1 MKKTVLPGLIV
12 FLSALAGIPLHAVA
26 DEVHHPDSA
35 PWAAPAK
42 EAARKNPVP
51 ADTDSIARG
60 GAIYNTH
67 CALCHG
73 EKGKGDG
80 VAGGTLN
87 PRPADLTK
95 RADHLSDGDLAW
107 KIAHGRGVM
116 PGFKNVLAEEQI
128 WDVVNFIRKG
138 M

>member
-1 MKKTVLPGLIV
+1 MKNKLLPGLIV
-12 FLSALAGIPLHAVA
+12 FLIVSAGTPLISIAHE
-26 DEVHHPDSA
+26 DHQQGSSL
-35 PWAAPAK
+35 WNAPAK
-42 EAARKNPVP
+42 EAARKNPMP
-51 ADTDSIARG
+51 ADKDSIARG
-60 GAIYNTH
+60 EAIYNTH

-80 VAGGTLN
+80 VTASTLN

-95 RADHLSDGDLAW
+95 HARHHSDGDLAW

-116 PGFKNVLAEEQI
+116 PGFKNVLTEEQI

>member
-1 MKKTVLPGLIV
+1 MKKIQLIFIALICMLP
-12 FLSALAGIPLHAVA
+12 SWSLASEAR
-26 DEVHHPDSA
+26 
-35 PWAAPAK
+35 WAAPAK

-51 ADTDSIARG
+51 ADKDSIARG
-60 GAIYNTH
+60 GPIYNTH

-80 VAGGTLN
+80 VAGSTLS

-95 RADHLSDGDLAW
+95 HAGHHGDGELAW
-107 KIAHGRGVM
+107 KIAHGRGAM
-116 PGFKNVLAEEQI
+116 PGFKNVLTEEQI